1 MKHIWDEKRPKSA
14 WLPGGYSRRN
24 RGKVSR
30 TQRPIHH
37 EEACIQCDQCW
48 IFCPEGCIDR
58 RAGYAIDYAFC
69 KGCGICANE
78 CPKQAMTME
87 KET

>member
-1 MKHIWDEKRPKSA
+1 MNHVWEEKRPKSA
-14 WLPGGYSRRN
+14 WLPGGYSLRN

-30 TQRPIHH
+30 TRRPVHH
-37 EEACIQCDQCW
+37 EEECIQCDRCW

-58 RAGYAIDYAFC
+58 QTGYAVDYDFC

-87 KET
+87 RET